1 MLEKLTYNHKMP
13 PNGKQLIIV
22 GGSAGGRVSLAAERD
37 ESYSASIYM
46 LVCSSRKKC
55 EWKLTR
61 QSLDVKREGHVA
73 VMVPNDF
80 CECSI

>member
-1 MLEKLTYNHKMP
+1 MS

-22 GGSAGGRVSLAAERD
+22 GGSGSGRLSGRVSLAVDHDER
-37 ESYSASIYM
+37 YSASIYM

-61 QSLDVKREGHVA
+61 QSLDVKRQGHVA